1 MRSRLSNYGGCS
13 ATALAFALLATPGV
27 AAEKAREFNIA
38 PGELGVALSTFARQA
53 NQEMMVPST
62 LVAGRRTAGVQ
73 GRLEPRAALL
83 TLLKGTGLRPGS
95 DRGSVLTLGRLQ
107 ETSTDGPPPVSTG
120 RANTSLLEKIS
131 YGQSAPTTQS
141 STEAPIDENLAP
153 QVVEEVMVTGSRIV
167 RDGYQAPTPTTVLG
181 QEALDRRAPTNV
193 ADYINQLPQM
203 GQPTSPRTTTLSA
216 GTTGGGANL
225 LNARNLGPTRT
236 LVLLDGRR
244 VVSAGLNSAVDIN
257 LLPTN
262 LLQRVDI
269 VTGGASAAYGSDA
282 VAGVVNFVLDTK
294 FTGFKGSASAGVT
307 EQGDSE
313 TYTADLA
320 FGAKFASGRGHVLLS
335 ANYFDGKGV
344 ESVMSR
350 DWYQPGY
357 RMIANPAW
365 TATNGQPGR
374 IVRNDIGYGRAT
386 PGGLITSGPLR
397 GVMFGENAQVGQFTF
412 GPIQSGDYQAG
423 GTVEDIARIWPLL
436 PPVKNWAAYGRASYE
451 LTDSITA
458 VLEISRGGSDS
469 SNWSS
474 QYARMANINVSIDN
488 PFIPTTVRQAMVANN
503 LTGFTMG
510 RLNYDLVTPGGHG
523 GEAGYHRRQNRY
535 LAALEGRFLETGK
548 WSAYYQRGDSDV
560 WYTRDNNPIVARY
573 NQAIDVIANPI
584 AGGVAGVAAGQ
595 PICRSQLSNATNGC
609 VPLNIFGIGA
619 PGIEAINW
627 VLGVKEGLQARQDLD
642 IQQDVWAVDAQY
654 EPFSTWAGPVSIAA
668 GFEYRKEQ
676 FKATA
681 DPLSLQS
688 AWFTGNFSASRGDYN
703 VKEVFA
709 ETLVPL
715 IRDTPFFKSVDF
727 NGAIRRT
734 DYSTSGAVTT
744 WKAGLTWEVNDDLRL
759 RATRSRDIRAPNLS
773 DLFAAGT
780 AFQNTFVDASQPGGP
795 TVSTYTISGGNPNL
809 VPEVAKTWTAGL
821 VYRPRWLPGFS
832 ASADWYKIEIGNA
845 IVAIGAQ
852 QLINQCYGSGVQQDP
867 ASCASIIRVPG
878 ARGIEGATIYIGG
891 VNAQKQAVE
900 GVDYELSYRADL
912 ASLSDG
918 LKGSVDLRL
927 LASNTLKNE
936 TALAG
941 TLTDQLGLPGTMKWN
956 GLLTGTYTYGPSR
969 TTVSVRYLGSGRLSN
984 FPSTNAQ
991 GVADEINHFGAAA
1004 YVELAQNYDL
1014 KIAGRNVTVFGVVEN
1029 LFDRDPNPIPG
1040 LFSVAYA
1047 FGTTSQYDL
1056 LGRAYRV
1063 GARFRF

>member
-1 MRSRLSNYGGCS
+1 MRNRLSIYGGCS
-13 ATALAFALLATPGV
+13 ATALAISLAATPV
-27 AAEKAREFNIA
+27 AAGERVREFNIA
-38 PGELGVALSTFARQA
+38 PGELSVALSTFARQA
-53 NQEMMVPST
+53 NQEMMVPSA

-73 GRLEPRAALL
+73 GRLEPRAALNA
-83 TLLKGTGLRPGS
+83 LLKGTGLQPAS
-95 DRGSVLTLGRLQ
+95 DRGAVVTLGRTQ
-107 ETSTDGPPPVSTG
+107 APSTAVSAPPVATARS
-120 RANTSLLEKIS
+120 ASALLEKIS
-131 YGQSAPTTQS
+131 YGQAAPVSQAVS
-141 STEAPIDENLAP
+141 DPPSDDSAP

-181 QEALDRRAPTNV
+181 QEALESRAPTNV

-282 VAGVVNFVLDTK
+282 VAGVVNFVLDTR
-294 FTGFKGSASAGVT
+294 FTGLKGSASAGVA
-307 EQGDSE
+307 EEGDSE

-320 FGAKFASGRGHVLLS
+320 FGAKFAGGRGHLLLS
-335 ANYFDGKGV
+335 GNYFDGKGV
-344 ESVMSR
+344 DSVMSR
-350 DWYQPGY
+350 DWYQPGF

-397 GVMFGENAQVGQFTF
+397 GLMFGENAQVGQFTF

-436 PPVKNWAAYGRASYE
+436 PPVKNWAVYGRASYE
-451 LTDSITA
+451 LTDSVTA
-458 VLEISRGGSDS
+458 IFEASRGGSDA

-474 QYARMANINVSIDN
+474 QYNRMANINVSIDN
-488 PFIPTTVRQAMVANN
+488 PFIPATVRQAMVANN
-503 LTGFTMG
+503 LAGFTMG

-523 GEAGYHRRQNRY
+523 GEAGYYRRQNRY

-573 NQAIDVIANPI
+573 NQAIDVIANP
-584 AGGVAGVAAGQ
+584 AVGGVAGVPAGQ
-595 PICRSQLSNATNGC
+595 AICRSQLSNASNGC

-642 IQQDVWAVDAQY
+642 IQQDVWAIDAQY

-676 FKATA
+676 FTATA

-688 AWFTGNFSASRGDYN
+688 AWYTGNFSASQGSYT
-703 VKEVFA
+703 VKEVFGEA
-709 ETLVPL
+709 LVPL
-715 IRDTPFFKSVDF
+715 IKDVPFFKSVDF
-727 NGAIRRT
+727 NGAVRRT

-744 WKAGLTWEVNDDLRL
+744 WKAGLTWEVNNDLRL
-759 RATRSRDIRAPNLS
+759 RGTRSRDIRAPNLS

-809 VPEVAKTWTAGL
+809 APEVAKTWTAGL
-821 VYRPRWLPGFS
+821 VYRPHWLPGFS
-832 ASADWYKIEIGNA
+832 ASVDWYKIEIGNA

-852 QLINQCYGSGVQQDP
+852 QLINQCYGAGVQQDP

-878 ARGIEGATIYIGG
+878 SRGIEGATIYIGG

-900 GVDYELSYRADL
+900 GVDYEFSYRADL
-912 ASLSDG
+912 SSFSDSLR
-918 LKGSVDLRL
+918 GSVDLRL

-969 TTVSVRYLGSGRLSN
+969 TTVSVRYLGGGRLSN
-984 FPSTNAQ
+984 FASTNAQ
-991 GVADEINHFGAAA
+991 GVADEINHFGSAA

-1014 KIAGRNVTVFGVVEN
+1014 KIAGRNVTVFSVVEN
-1029 LFDRDPNPIPG
+1029 LLDRDPNPIPG